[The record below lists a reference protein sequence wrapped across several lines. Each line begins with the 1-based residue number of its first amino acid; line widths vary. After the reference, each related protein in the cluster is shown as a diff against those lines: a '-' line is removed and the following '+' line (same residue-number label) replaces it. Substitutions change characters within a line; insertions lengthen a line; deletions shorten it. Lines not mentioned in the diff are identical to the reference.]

1 LAYFSLFDTKHL
13 TFNVVL
19 GIQKNNF
26 MIFPSLS
33 KHSSGSSAGWKGCI
47 REWIDQSHSNPREW
61 LFFSFLLILSIGYS
75 AFAMVAWHLDF
86 WGGVLVNLLGITT
99 MVLIGGLRL
108 AGVRLSPLITALQ
121 AATLTEAFC
130 ITWMTGGIYSA
141 TISWLAL
148 SPLPAVIAYTQRAR
162 IAGLAAGWL
171 LILGLYA
178 YALLG
183 GEIAMQILPQGLI
196 HWHLMMAVVIFAMQV
211 ALIYRINIVRHH
223 RLQRIQ
229 KKSRHLRHMH
239 QQLKHTQQQK
249 DLFVASVSHE
259 LRTPMNAIL
268 GLADLIHHDKS
279 LSTEVR
285 TKIEDIQKS
294 GEHLLTIINDLLDHS
309 QMEAGRLHVVKEPFH
324 LTETIHTSFQLLKR
338 RAETKPLEYRLTVD
352 GTVPTWVMGDGH
364 RLTQILVNLLGNAIK
379 FTERG
384 EIELR
389 CTAEINTRVEPVMTL
404 IHLEVRDTGMGIPQD
419 RQHRVFQNFSQV
431 DHTIARRFGGNGL
444 GLSITKGLV
453 EAMGG
458 EIHFTSQVGQ
468 GTHFFVDLPCALTE
482 APAPMQAAQE
492 PINSDQAIR
501 ILIADDNPL
510 NRQIASL
517 QLRRHLPQAV
527 VTEVASGLQAFEQVR
542 DGSFDVILMDLL
554 MPEMD
559 GLEAS
564 RKIRNELPEP
574 QRSTPIIALTANT
587 DKDELARC
595 IEYGMNECMLK
606 PFNRTHLVQRV
617 LSYVV

>member
-1 LAYFSLFDTKHL
+1 MQMSNLTVNNLKKERSTHWLGLLHRLFAHPL
-13 TFNVVL
+13 QNE
-19 GIQKNNF
+19 
-26 MIFPSLS
+26 
-33 KHSSGSSAGWKGCI
+33 
-47 REWIDQSHSNPREW
+47 REL
-61 LFFSFLLILSIGYS
+61 LFYSFLTILTLGYG
-75 AFAMVAWHLDF
+75 AFAMVAWGLHFTD
-86 WGGVLVNLLGITT
+86 GVIANLLGI
-99 MVLIGGLRL
+99 MGMLALAALRL
-108 AGVRLSPLITALQ
+108 AQFRLSPLIGWLQ
-121 AATLTEAFC
+121 VITLGQAFW
-130 ITWMTGGIYSA
+130 ITWLTGGIYSA

-148 SPLPAVIAYTQRAR
+148 APLPAVLAYSNRAR
-162 IAGLAAGWL
+162 VIGLITGWA

-178 YALLG
+178 YAVMG
-183 GEIAMQILPQGLI
+183 GEMALQILPHDLI
-196 HWHLMMAVVIFAMQV
+196 HWHLMMAVVIFGMQM
-211 ALIYRINIVRHH
+211 ALLYRMNILRKL
-223 RLQRIQ
+223 RLQRMQ
-229 KKSRHLRHMH
+229 QHSRKLRQIHKE
-239 QQLKHTQQQK
+239 LKHTQQQK

-285 TKIEDIQKS
+285 AKIEDIQKS

-309 QMEAGRLHVVKEPFH
+309 QMEAGRLQVVKEPFNLH
-324 LTETIHTSFQLLKR
+324 ETVHSSFQLLQR
-338 RAETKPLEYRLTVD
+338 RAETKPLSYTVNID
-352 GTVPTWVMGDGH
+352 KSVPTWVMGDSH

-379 FTERG
+379 FTAQG

-389 CTAEINTRVEPVMTL
+389 CTAETANSAHPAMTL
-404 IHLEVRDTGMGIPQD
+404 IHLEVRDTGMGIPAD

-444 GLSITKGLV
+444 GLSITQGLV
-453 EAMGG
+453 HAMGG
-458 EIHFTSQVGQ
+458 EISFKSQIGH
-468 GTHFFVDLPCALTE
+468 GTQFFVDLPCELTQ
-482 APAPMQAAQE
+482 APAPMLPAE
-492 PINSDQAIR
+492 EVTNSDEAIR

-517 QLRRHLPQAV
+517 QLRRHLPRAV
-527 VTEVASGLQAFEQVR
+527 VTEAENGLQAFESVR

-559 GLEAS
+559 GLEAT
-564 RKIRNELPEP
+564 RKIRHELPEP

-595 IEYGMNECMLK
+595 LECGMNECMLK
-606 PFNRTHLVQRV
+606 PFNRTLLVQRV

>member
-1 LAYFSLFDTKHL
+1 METKL
-13 TFNVVL
+13 IINGEDVQSDPATTAWL
-19 GIQKNNF
+19 LKRAT
-26 MIFPSLS
+26 S
-33 KHSSGSSAGWKGCI
+33 
-47 REWIDQSHSNPREW
+47 RERHEKEL
-61 LFFSFLLILSIGYS
+61 LFFSFISILAIGYG
-75 AFAMVAWHLDF
+75 AFAIVAWRLNF
-86 WGGVLVNLLGITT
+86 SQGVIANLLG
-99 MVLIGGLRL
+99 MLGMGMLGYLRI
-108 AGVRLSPLITALQ
+108 AKFRLSRLVGALQ
-121 AATLTEAFC
+121 VFTLAQAFW
-130 ITWMTGGIYSA
+130 ITWLTGGIYSS

-148 SPLPAVIAYTQRAR
+148 APLPAVLASSQRAR
-162 IAGLAAGWL
+162 VAGMTTGWL
-171 LILGLYA
+171 LILGLYV

-183 GEIAMQILPQGLI
+183 GETTLQVEPQDLI
-196 HWHLMMAVVIFAMQV
+196 HWHLMIAMVIFGMQM
-211 ALIYRINIVRHH
+211 ALLYRISTVRNM
-223 RLQRIQ
+223 RFQRMQQHSRKLRQIH
-229 KKSRHLRHMH
+229 KK
-239 QQLKHTQQQK
+239 LKHTQHQK

-279 LSTEVR
+279 LSIEVR
-285 TKIEDIQKS
+285 AKIEDIQKS

-309 QMEAGRLHVVKEPFH
+309 QMEAGRLQVVKEPFN
-324 LTETIHTSFQLLKR
+324 LTETIHSSFQLLKR
-338 RAETKPLEYRLTVD
+338 RAETKPLHYRLTVD
-352 GTVPTWVMGDGH
+352 SSVPSWVMGDGH

-379 FTERG
+379 FTDRG

-389 CTAEINTRVEPVMTL
+389 CTAEITASADPAMAL
-404 IHLEVRDTGMGIPQD
+404 IHLEVRDTGMGIPAD

-444 GLSITKGLV
+444 GLSITHGLV
-453 EAMGG
+453 QAMGG

-468 GTHFFVDLPCALTE
+468 GTHFFVDLPCALTQ
-482 APAPMQAAQE
+482 APAPMQAADE
-492 PINSDQAIR
+492 LTDSDQAIR

-527 VTEVASGLQAFEQVR
+527 VTEVANGLQAFEQVR

-564 RKIRNELPEP
+564 RKIRTELPEP

-587 DKDELARC
+587 DREELARC

>member
-1 LAYFSLFDTKHL
+1 METKQIISTEDTPPGQATTSWLRKRAA
-13 TFNVVL
+13 
-19 GIQKNNF
+19 
-26 MIFPSLS
+26 S
-33 KHSSGSSAGWKGCI
+33 
-47 REWIDQSHSNPREW
+47 REQHEKEL
-61 LFFSFLLILSIGYS
+61 LFFSFISILALGYG
-75 AFAMVAWHLDF
+75 AFAIVAWRLNFGPGMVA
-86 WGGVLVNLLGITT
+86 NLLGILG
-99 MVLIGGLRL
+99 MGVLGALRIAQFRLNRLIG
-108 AGVRLSPLITALQ
+108 ALQ
-121 AATLTEAFC
+121 VFTLAQAFW
-130 ITWMTGGIYSA
+130 ITWLTGGIYST

-148 SPLPAVIAYTQRAR
+148 APLPAVLASSQRAR
-162 IAGLAAGWL
+162 VAGMAVGWV
-171 LILGLYA
+171 LILGLYVH
-178 YALLG
+178 ALLG
-183 GEIAMQILPQGLI
+183 GEATLQVAPQDLI
-196 HWHLMMAVVIFAMQV
+196 HWHLMMAMVIFGMQM
-211 ALIYRINIVRHH
+211 ALLYRMNTVRKL
-223 RLQRIQ
+223 RFQRMQ
-229 KKSRHLRHMH
+229 QHSRKLRQIHK
-239 QQLKHTQQQK
+239 QLKHTQQQK

-285 TKIEDIQKS
+285 AKIEDIQKS

-309 QMEAGRLHVVKEPFH
+309 QMEAGRLQVVKEPFN
-324 LTETIHTSFQLLKR
+324 LQETIHSSFQLLKR
-338 RAETKPLEYRLTVD
+338 RAETKPLHYTLTLD
-352 GTVPTWVMGDGH
+352 STVPSWVMGDGH

-379 FTERG
+379 FTDRG

-389 CTAEINTRVEPVMTL
+389 CTAETTTSADPAMTL
-404 IHLEVRDTGMGIPQD
+404 IHLEVRDTGMGIPAD

-444 GLSITKGLV
+444 GLSITHGLV
-453 EAMGG
+453 QAMGG

-468 GTHFFVDLPCALTE
+468 GTHFFVDLPCALTK
-482 APAPMQAAQE
+482 APAPMQAADE
-492 PINSDQAIR
+492 LSDSDQAIR

-517 QLRRHLPQAV
+517 QLRRHLPQAQ
-527 VTEVASGLQAFEQVR
+527 VTEVATGLQAFEQVR
-542 DGSFDVILMDLL
+542 DGTFDVILMDLL

-564 RKIRNELPEP
+564 RKIRTELPEP
-574 QRSTPIIALTANT
+574 QCNTPIIALTANT
-587 DKDELARC
+587 DKEELARC